1 MRQAGILCINPKHPA
16 CAKLPA
22 MQGQLEF
29 HDSEVRSSTLL
40 AGTLTIAFSAACVQ
54 AENAGYVQSLV
65 LELTEAAVDGPLTG
79 GIGRLLHGTLWVDG
93 VALPAVR
100 FPYTVSGRVRM
111 ELQFANGIH
120 LAISAT
126 SLVCRLTGDPRFV
139 ESFAC

>member
-1 MRQAGILCINPKHPA
+1 
-16 CAKLPA
+16 

-29 HDSEVRSSTLL
+29 HDSEVRSTTLL
-40 AGTLTIAFSAACVQ
+40 AGTLTVAFSAACVH
-54 AENAGYVQSLV
+54 ADNAGYVQSLV
-65 LELTEAAVDGPLTG
+65 LELTEAAVDGPLTD

-120 LAISAT
+120 LAISAA
-126 SLVCRLTGDPRFV
+126 SLVCRLTGDPHFI